1 MFPVHHD
8 VYTDASSM
16 CFHSVAVNRQKTFT
30 RLSSP
35 RWVGWLSQAIRR
47 QRRAELSLLYR
58 QCGHFVS
65 GNRVLF
71 TISFLQPETELD
83 DRKTFLCGWSELHVA
98 QTEGT
103 IRQETTKEKKNS
115 GFNEF
120 AWFHAGSS
128 LKDFTLSMR
137 YVRRN
142 AKQKILQLRKN
153 TNYTFRIAYIISSPV
168 F

>member
-30 RLSSP
+30 RLLSP

-71 TISFLQPETELD
+71 TISFLQPKTELD

-120 AWFHAGSS
+120 AWFYAGSS

-142 AKQKILQLRKN
+142 AKPKILQLRKN
-153 TNYTFRIAYIISSPV
+153 TNYTLRIAYIISSPV